1 MVLNS
6 FLCNRSWFL
15 DLTLQSKEMSIA
27 LNYDVRR
34 YGLSYEFYLCKRLSR
49 RLQARSEKRFNT

>member
-1 MVLNS
+1 MVLKF

-15 DLTLQSKEMSIA
+15 DLTLQSNEMSIA

-34 YGLSYEFYLCKRLSR
+34 YSLSYELYLCNC
-49 RLQARSEKRFNT
+49 QAH